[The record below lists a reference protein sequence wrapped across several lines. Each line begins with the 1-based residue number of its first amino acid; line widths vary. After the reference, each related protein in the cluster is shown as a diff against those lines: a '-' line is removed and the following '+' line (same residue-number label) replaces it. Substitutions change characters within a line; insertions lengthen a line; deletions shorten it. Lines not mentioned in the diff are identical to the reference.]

1 MRNAHFAIE
10 MRTRISD
17 DGTKSGEIDA
27 LASRIWSNERL
38 CDIQHTITKPIQ
50 APPQDPSSFTMLEL
64 QPPQR
69 FSNKMVA

>member
-27 LASRIWSNERL
+27 LVTN
-38 CDIQHTITKPIQ
+38 
-50 APPQDPSSFTMLEL
+50 LE
-64 QPPQR
+64 
-69 FSNKMVA
+69 